1 MIILRSLVS
10 IAILP
15 GVALVLLP
23 WLIVRGTPITTF
35 AWIGALPLAVGLAL
49 SIWCVIEFAR
59 RGRGTPAPWDAPRRF
74 VASGPYRF
82 VRNPMYLAGASVV
95 LGEAV
100 AFGSLP
106 LVIYLVA
113 LVTVWHAFVVL
124 YEEPTLS
131 RQFGADYAAYRTRVH
146 RWVPRIP

>member
-1 MIILRSLVS
+1 MIVLRSLIS

-15 GVALVLLP
+15 GTALVLVP
-23 WLIVRGTPITTF
+23 WLIVRGTQLS
-35 AWIGALPLAVGLAL
+35 ALSWIGALPLAFGLVL

-74 VASGPYRF
+74 VGSGPYRF

-95 LGEAV
+95 LGEAI

-106 LVIYLVA
+106 LFIYLVVLIA
-113 LVTVWHAFVVL
+113 VWHSFVVL

-131 RQFGADYAAYRTRVH
+131 RQFGADYAGYRARVG
-146 RWVPRIP
+146 RWVPRTP